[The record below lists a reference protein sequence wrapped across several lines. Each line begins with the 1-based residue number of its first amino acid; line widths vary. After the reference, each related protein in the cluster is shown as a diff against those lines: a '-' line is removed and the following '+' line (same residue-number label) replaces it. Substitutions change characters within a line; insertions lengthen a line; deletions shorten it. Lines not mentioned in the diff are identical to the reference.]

1 MWDCLGVSLMPY
13 LPPLCDGHV
22 ADHFNDD
29 ADQYV
34 HQCDGLE
41 HQTQGVNMGQKC
53 WEYHEFTWVYM
64 GLYLRYHENNGT
76 YQPSKHWNIMG
87 YHWFNAYH
95 GVRTIGV
102 MTFIPELSVTK
113 LIH

>member
-1 MWDCLGVSLMPY
+1 MCVYVYAHTCLHVRKNVYYNGRCISCVHMCANANAITCNIINHIYMWDCLGVSLMQY

-41 HQTQGVNMGQKC
+41 HQT
-53 WEYHEFTWVYM
+53 
-64 GLYLRYHENNGT
+64 
-76 YQPSKHWNIMG
+76 
-87 YHWFNAYH
+87 
-95 GVRTIGV
+95 
-102 MTFIPELSVTK
+102 
-113 LIH
+113 